1 MAVDYNELLYE
12 KMSAEYNQFLL
23 ELDEML
29 PQDVVRNAYQ
39 IVVKEDILSC
49 FECSKRSQ
57 TEAKALY
64 LLKNPLDD
72 LYQEWLD
79 TDASY
84 MDMLRDS
91 IDERIKS
98 AVKEMKDKQRESR

>member
-1 MAVDYNELLYE
+1 MARDYNKLLYE
-12 KMSAEYNQFLL
+12 KMSAEYDRFIEDLKQMPP
-23 ELDEML
+23 E
-29 PQDVVRNAYQ
+29 Q
-39 IVVKEDILSC
+39 IIEHSYEKVMKEDLLSC
-49 FECSKRSQ
+49 FEFTDRSQ

-64 LLKNPLDD
+64 LLKNPFDD

-98 AVKEMKDKQRESR
+98 AVKEMKDRQRESR